1 MRSDMPQLLVERPRG
16 GWRGGLARTNLRA
29 VRDFDELPKRVS
41 IARDNPRTKWLS
53 ENLNPLER
61 LLERRVGCKWDRVYS
76 EIREHVRFDDPIQL
90 HVLQHLW
97 QYVERHVVMIE
108 GVPHSAT
115 VSGSRRPLSGY
126 GRSFYVCPRTGILR
140 RVPWLRV
147 QPPRKRK
154 TKRNGS
160 RR

>member
-1 MRSDMPQLLVERPRG
+1 V
-16 GWRGGLARTNLRA
+16 NLRG

-61 LLERRVGCKWDRVYS
+61 LLERRVGRKWDRVYS

-108 GVPHSAT
+108 GVPHEAT
-115 VSGSRRPLSGY
+115 SRWPLSGY
-126 GRSFYVCPRTGILR
+126 GRSFYVCPRTGILC
-140 RVPWLRV
+140 RVAWKV
-147 QPPRKRK
+147 GTAAKRKR
-154 TKRNGS
+154 KRNGS

>member
-1 MRSDMPQLLVERPRG
+1 MRSDMPKLLVERPRG
-16 GWRGGLARTNLRA
+16 GRRIRHQRVNLRG

-61 LLERRVGCKWDRVYS
+61 LLERRVGRKWDRVYS

-97 QYVERHVVMIE
+97 QFVERHVVMIE
-108 GVPHSAT
+108 GVPHAAT
-115 VSGSRRPLSGY
+115 SRWPLSGY

-140 RVPWLRV
+140 RVAWSV
-147 QPPRKRK
+147 GTAAKRKR
-154 TKRNGS
+154 KRNGS